1 MEQSYAHL
9 DLEDRCAIARLHQ
22 QGCSI
27 RQIAAA
33 PDRSPSSISR
43 ELKRNSGTQL
53 GYKPAYAD
61 QKAKARRWTGSKLE
75 RDHELR
81 EIVLQGLA
89 RRWSPEQVAGWLR
102 RSKPPRRISYE
113 TIYRFIYAQIRRT
126 NDGAWRLYLPR
137 QKYKRGRRPR
147 PGGSPAKLI
156 KDRVPISLRPKAADA
171 RRQTGHW
178 EADLMLFRKYGQ
190 AILAAH
196 ERKSRILLLAKQ
208 PSKRAKPTIRRL
220 LAWLKPFDNRLVRT
234 LTFDNGTEFAEHH
247 TLTQQSI
254 IMTTDKRYSRGADSI
269 FDVSC
274 VVLIADYG
282 VRPRTSTGFLPAFA
296 GMTNMMITAPFAGLT
311 GREERQ
317 RGEPPNCWSR
327 ASSSASILRSTC
339 HRASSWGSSSMRV

>member
-137 QKYKRGRRPR
+137 QKYKRDRRPR

-208 PSKRAKPTIRRL
+208 PCKRAKPTIRRL

-247 TLTQQSI
+247 TLTPLV
-254 IMTTDKRYSRGADSI
+254 G
-269 FDVSC
+269 
-274 VVLIADYG
+274 
-282 VRPRTSTGFLPAFA
+282 
-296 GMTNMMITAPFAGLT
+296 N
-311 GREERQ
+311 
-317 RGEPPNCWSR
+317 
-327 ASSSASILRSTC
+327 
-339 HRASSWGSSSMRV
+339 

>member
-33 PDRSPSSISR
+33 LDRSPSSISR

-208 PSKRAKPTIRRL
+208 PCKRAKPTIRRL

-247 TLTQQSI
+247 TLTPLV
-254 IMTTDKRYSRGADSI
+254 G
-269 FDVSC
+269 
-274 VVLIADYG
+274 
-282 VRPRTSTGFLPAFA
+282 
-296 GMTNMMITAPFAGLT
+296 N
-311 GREERQ
+311 
-317 RGEPPNCWSR
+317 
-327 ASSSASILRSTC
+327 
-339 HRASSWGSSSMRV
+339 

>member
-33 PDRSPSSISR
+33 LDRSPSSISR

-208 PSKRAKPTIRRL
+208 PCKRAKPTIRRL

-234 LTFDNGTEFAEHH
+234 LTFDNGTEFAAHH
-247 TLTQQSI
+247 TLNRKLGLPTFFCDPHSPWQKGGI
-254 IMTTDKRYSRGADSI
+254 ENAIGRMRKPLPRKTDLAT
-269 FDVSC
+269 
-274 VVLIADYG
+274 L
-282 VRPRTSTGFLPAFA
+282 RPRQLAALVANYNNTPRKCLGYKSPAQVFLAQLLHFECESTFP
-296 GMTNMMITAPFAGLT
+296 PP
-311 GREERQ
+311 RE
-317 RGEPPNCWSR
+317 
-327 ASSSASILRSTC
+327 
-339 HRASSWGSSSMRV
+339 

>member
-1 MEQSYAHL
+1 MARTAVPGRTVAFPAAGASPTPIS
-9 DLEDRCAIARLHQ
+9 EDRCAIARLHQ

-33 PDRSPSSISR
+33 LDRSPSSISR

-81 EIVLQGLA
+81 EIALQGLA

-178 EADLMLFRKYGQ
+178 EADLMLF
-190 AILAAH
+190 
-196 ERKSRILLLAKQ
+196 
-208 PSKRAKPTIRRL
+208 SKIWPGHPRRSRAKVPHPSPRQATVQASQTNHPPAPGLAQAVRQPTGQN
-220 LAWLKPFDNRLVRT
+220 P
-234 LTFDNGTEFAEHH
+234 
-247 TLTQQSI
+247 
-254 IMTTDKRYSRGADSI
+254 Y
-269 FDVSC
+269 
-274 VVLIADYG
+274 
-282 VRPRTSTGFLPAFA
+282 
-296 GMTNMMITAPFAGLT
+296 
-311 GREERQ
+311 
-317 RGEPPNCWSR
+317 
-327 ASSSASILRSTC
+327 LR
-339 HRASSWGSSSMRV
+339 